1 MADRGKRVPLEKR
14 IKITGKIARAVF
26 AATAVMAAVFWQP
39 DSGRAMAAQVTETM
53 AARVP
58 EAMAAQEPEA
68 AEGYGAELR
77 IARKIETAEGGEIQE
92 PSEQYWD
99 GNGNEYRLD
108 YWEIVTIPGQDVSRR
123 LERKMVYAG
132 VEGAEEIPG
141 AIFLKEDVSGNQ
153 AEGTLFLRENRI
165 VREQWQ
171 DGFTAPVTFHAY
183 GADEYHGGS
192 LVIPGDAV
200 LETCV
205 SMGGQLL
212 EFMGLSPLEY
222 RILFADWSGESYEDE
237 EGRICRQ
244 AVVRGQKLLRDYE
257 AAYEGEVRWTKPE
270 TYELEMVYRL
280 VPAVSPVSLETAPEA
295 APEPAAE
302 VPGEGLEG
310 SLWYWVRSGFVITV
324 GAGLIGIG
332 VGLLVLLAM
341 WYGQNRREHRRKC
354 LPRIKG

>member
-14 IKITGKIARAVF
+14 INITGKMGRAVF
-26 AATAVMAAVFWQP
+26 AVTAVSAAVFWL
-39 DSGRAMAAQVTETM
+39 SGSGKAMAAQKT
-53 AARVP
+53 
-58 EAMAAQEPEA
+58 EAMEAQESGA
-68 AEGYGAELR
+68 VEGYGAELR
-77 IARKIETAEGGEIQE
+77 ITRNVGTAEVGEIQE
-92 PSEQYWD
+92 PSDRYWD
-99 GNGNEYRLD
+99 GNGKEYRLD

-123 LERKMVYAG
+123 LEQKTVYAG
-132 VEGAEEIPG
+132 VEGAEEIPQS
-141 AIFLKEDVSGNQ
+141 ISLKEDVSGNQ

-183 GADEYHGGS
+183 GSDEYHGGS

-222 RILFADWSGESYEDE
+222 RILSADWSGESYEDE
-237 EGRICRQ
+237 EGRMCRQ

-257 AAYEGEVRWTKPE
+257 AAYEGEVTWTKPE
-270 TYELEMVYRL
+270 TYELEMVYRQ
-280 VPAVSPVSLETAPEA
+280 VSTASPFSGEAALEADPEPVPEA
-295 APEPAAE
+295 Q
-302 VPGEGLEG
+302 GEGREG
-310 SLWYWVRSGFVITV
+310 NLWYWVRSGFVITV

-332 VGLLVLLAM
+332 VGLLALLAM
-341 WYGQNRREHRRKC
+341 WYRQNRREHRRRC